1 MAQSNERS
9 SLFDSPWATA
19 ARVVF
24 TALFFFWL
32 YWIGTSTKDLNE
44 KINAAA
50 DRFTTIDNLEVEYKD
65 EIQEWK
71 NLLLRS
77 NTRETLNRNWLSYE
91 AQYQKVATA
100 AQDII
105 AKEDVRSIKEK
116 MQSFVDA
123 HKANHQKYKD
133 SALILLKDKYA
144 PNAADAAVKGID
156 RPLLELLKSANED
169 MRDEKDRTNDS
180 LIASARSR
188 IEQSLVALAFIGL
201 LAIWM
206 PKH

>member
-1 MAQSNERS
+1 MAHDKRS
-9 SLFDSPWATA
+9 SIFDSPWATA
-19 ARVVF
+19 ARLAF

-32 YWIGTSTKDLNE
+32 YWIGVSTKDLDD

-50 DRFTTIDNLEVEYKD
+50 DRFTAIDSLQIEYKE
-65 EIQEWK
+65 EIQDWK

-77 NTRETLNRNWLSYE
+77 DSRDALNQNWLSFD
-91 AQYQKVATA
+91 AQYQKVAAA

-105 AKEDVRSIKEK
+105 AKNDVRSIGEK
-116 MQSFVDA
+116 MQGFADA
-123 HKANHQKYKD
+123 HKANHEKYKE
-133 SALILLKDKYA
+133 SVFILIKSGYV
-144 PNAADAAVKGID
+144 PRAADAAVKGID
-156 RPLLELLKSANED
+156 QPLLDLLKSANED
-169 MRDEKDRTNDS
+169 MQDEKRRTNDS
-180 LIASARSR
+180 VIASARSK